1 MDDKKTSDTPK
12 TSGTSTSGRKNSKKF
27 RYKLHPD
34 PNFDPLEY
42 ILTKEI
48 KENVLGHESYQREIK
63 NLRFGI
69 YRVYGM
75 SSKTDKHS

>member
-1 MDDKKTSDTPK
+1 MNSDGFRKTSDTPG
-12 TSGTSTSGRKNSKKF
+12 TSGKRKKF

-42 ILTKEI
+42 LQTKEI
-48 KENVLGHESYQREIK
+48 KENVLGHDSFKREIK
-63 NLRFGI
+63 KLRFGI

-75 SSKTDKHS
+75 NPKTEKLS